1 MRKGFERIH
10 GWQTSGL
17 SSWSSWKVDGWWI
30 SPGKFVDE
38 TSDWNTMGHMLQGTA
53 RSPFCICPKTGT
65 SFLPSCAAGV
75 PTFLLHVISRLAGCL
90 EQWQQSC
97 EGGPSLSKVLQCN
110 RPSPPKWKGVFQ
122 KNKGLALNYSG
133 QIHDTWM
140 HNDVRWV
147 ELLDFRV
154 HATLGENRQLAIQ
167 TKGTSCLAAA
177 LTSQIIFSKR
187 SDTHT
192 HTHTKKKQIM
202 WHMQH
207 TPPLPIACLCFS

>member
-1 MRKGFERIH
+1 MFWIDGQEFGVGRLFWTANSQTVFRRGIYQILEPWKVFRAVGRELMGRHGSCWDGMACSCWGKDAAAVADVRKGFERIH

-17 SSWSSWKVDGWWI
+17 GWKVDGWYNRW
-30 SPGKFVDE
+30 VDLLTRLLIGTPWSNME
-38 TSDWNTMGHMLQGTA
+38 HTFKGTA

-122 KNKGLALNYSG
+122 KNKGLAA
-133 QIHDTWM
+133 W
-140 HNDVRWV
+140 R
-147 ELLDFRV
+147 
-154 HATLGENRQLAIQ
+154 
-167 TKGTSCLAAA
+167 
-177 LTSQIIFSKR
+177 
-187 SDTHT
+187 
-192 HTHTKKKQIM
+192 
-202 WHMQH
+202 
-207 TPPLPIACLCFS
+207 